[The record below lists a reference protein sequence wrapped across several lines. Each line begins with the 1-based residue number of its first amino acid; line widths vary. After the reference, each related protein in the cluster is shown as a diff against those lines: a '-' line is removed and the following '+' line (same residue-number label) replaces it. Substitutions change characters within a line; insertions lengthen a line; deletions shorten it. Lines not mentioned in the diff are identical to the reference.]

1 MTRRTTLAFVVAALA
16 LAAVAAVEARSLY
29 LFYLAQPRL
38 PMWDMAGHGWGAVE
52 LLQALSEG
60 RPLRFLDLLNRQDK
74 WPFGYSLL
82 LLPFVAM
89 GDATFASA
97 TLLSAGLFVLVPPLL
112 LWAAREV
119 DDGPAGF
126 WGGLVAAALFLA
138 SPFFRVFA
146 VLVMRE
152 TAGVAF
158 SLLAFCL
165 YLRARRL
172 GSLWAWRLAGIAS
185 LALFLVKY
193 NYGLL
198 WGIAVLANEVLRR
211 NREER
216 RKLARRIGRLFWPAP
231 PRRPGRIV
239 LAVWLWLLAIA
250 AVFGINFGVGLYA
263 GLVVG
268 AVLVALRFK
277 RDREGVRAWWRSLPV
292 EVRAALET
300 VVIPLWI
307 WCLSP
312 DPVHPKNIVAFLRN
326 RATGPPLFS
335 ADSLLFY
342 FRSLA
347 RDYTPDPLLGWAVV
361 ALLALS
367 LAFLRK
373 GGGEPFRFL
382 AITALLGLALA
393 TFHPYKEPRFFATA
407 APFVLLLAAMAWSR
421 LVHLAR
427 PVAGGLLC
435 AAALAGIAFVAT
447 ERADLEARLAADY
460 KAYSAG
466 PAFRKPLSF
475 LARWAPGPERVA
487 VLGTFNELS
496 ESLVRWWLYQDPRAR
511 GAAIVDPPSRFDGKR
526 SPGEIRKRMD
536 RWLEEERPERIV
548 AVRLLP
554 ESPIFH
560 GEDFQRYNSWQ
571 LAALDVLE
579 KDSGWKVTRR
589 RKFRSLDLEMLVLD
603 RRP

>member
-1 MTRRTTLAFVVAALA
+1 MTRRTTLAFALAALA

-29 LFYLAQPRL
+29 LFYLDQTRL
-38 PMWDMAGHGWGAVE
+38 PMWDMAGHGWGGVE

-82 LLPFVAM
+82 LLPFVAV

-97 TLLSAGLFVLVPPLL
+97 TLLSAGLFVLIPPLL

-119 DDGPAGF
+119 DDGPPGF
-126 WGGLVAAALFLA
+126 WGGLLAAALFLA
-138 SPFFRVFA
+138 SPFFRVFGI
-146 VLVMRE
+146 LVMRE
-152 TAGVAF
+152 IAGVFF

-165 YLRARRL
+165 YLRARRI
-172 GSLWAWRLAGIAS
+172 GSPWAWRFAGLAS
-185 LALFLVKY
+185 LGLFLVKY

-211 NREER
+211 SPEER
-216 RKLARRIGRLFWPAP
+216 RELAQRIGRLFWPGAP
-231 PRRPGRIV
+231 RWPGRIV

-250 AVFGINFGVGLYA
+250 AILGINFGVGLYA

-268 AVLVALRFK
+268 AVLVALRWR

-292 EVRAALET
+292 EIRAALET

-326 RATGPPLFS
+326 RSTGPPLFS

-347 RDYTPDPLLGWAVV
+347 RDYTPDPLLGWAVA
-361 ALLALS
+361 ALLAVS
-367 LAFLRK
+367 LMFLRR
-373 GGGEPFRFL
+373 GDERFRFL
-382 AITALLGLALA
+382 ALAAFLGLGLA

-435 AAALAGIAFVAT
+435 AGALAGIAFVAI
-447 ERADLEARLAADY
+447 ERADLPARLAADY
-460 KAYSAG
+460 KVYSAG
-466 PAFRKPLSF
+466 PAFRKPLGF
-475 LARWAPGPERVA
+475 LARWTPGPERVA

-511 GAAIVDPPSRFDGKR
+511 EATIVDPPSRFDGKR
-526 SPGEIRKRMD
+526 PPEEIRKKMD

-548 AVRLLP
+548 AIRLLP
-554 ESPIFH
+554 ESPIFQ

-571 LAALDVLE
+571 LAALDALE
-579 KDSGWKVTRR
+579 KDPGWKVTRR

>member
-1 MTRRTTLAFVVAALA
+1 MSRRTTFAFAVAALA
-16 LAAVAAVEARSLY
+16 LAVVAAVQARSLY
-29 LFYLAQPRL
+29 QFYLAQPRL

-82 LLPFVAM
+82 LLPFVAA

-97 TLLSAGLFVLVPPLL
+97 TLFSVVLFVLVPPLL
-112 LWAAREV
+112 LWGAREV
-119 DDGPAGF
+119 DGGPAGF

-138 SPFFRVFA
+138 SPFFRVFS

-152 TAGVAF
+152 MAGIF
-158 SLLAFCL
+158 LSLLAFCL

-172 GSLWAWRLAGIAS
+172 GSPWAWRLAGLAF

-193 NYGLL
+193 NYAILL
-198 WGIAVLANEVLRR
+198 GVAVLVDEELRR
-211 NREER
+211 SPEQRKER
-216 RKLARRIGRLFWPAP
+216 ARWLWRRLWPAP

-239 LAVWLWLLAIA
+239 LAVWLWLLVIA
-250 AVFGINFGVGLYA
+250 AVLGINFGVGLYA

-268 AVLVALRFK
+268 AVLVAIRWK
-277 RDREGVRAWWRSLPV
+277 RDREGMRAWWRSLPV
-292 EVRAALET
+292 EIRAALET

-335 ADSLLFY
+335 ADSLLYY

-347 RDYTPDPLLGWAVV
+347 RDYTPDPLLGWSAAAFLAV
-361 ALLALS
+361 S
-367 LAFLRK
+367 LVFLRK
-373 GGGEPFRFL
+373 GSEAFRFL
-382 AITALLGLALA
+382 AVTAFLGLGLA

-407 APFVLLLAAMAWSR
+407 APFVLLLSAMAWSR
-421 LVHLAR
+421 LAHLAR

-435 AAALAGIAFVAT
+435 AGALAGIAFVAA
-447 ERADLEARLAADY
+447 ERADLQARLAADY

-466 PAFRKPLSF
+466 PAFKKPLEF
-475 LARWAPGPERVA
+475 LARWTPGPERVA

-496 ESLVRWWLYQDPRAR
+496 ESLVRWWLYQDPRAQ
-511 GAAIVDPPSRFDGKR
+511 GAAIVDPPRRFDGKR
-526 SPGEIRKRMD
+526 PPGEIRKRMD

-548 AVRLLP
+548 AIRLLP
-554 ESPIFH
+554 ESPLFH

-571 LAALDVLE
+571 LAALEVLE
-579 KDSGWKVTRR
+579 QDPGWKVERR
-589 RKFRSLDLEMLVLD
+589 RKFRGLDLEMLVLD

>member
-1 MTRRTTLAFVVAALA
+1 MTRKILFLLLAVAL
-16 LAAVAAVEARSLY
+16 LAVAAVEARSLY
-29 LFYLAQPRL
+29 LFYLDQTRL
-38 PMWDMAGHGWGAVE
+38 PMWDMAGHGWGGVE

-82 LLPFVAM
+82 LLPFVAA
-89 GDATFASA
+89 GGATFASA
-97 TLLSAGLFVLVPPLL
+97 TLFSIVLFVLIPPLL

-126 WGGLVAAALFLA
+126 WGGLLAAALFLA
-138 SPFFRVFA
+138 SPFFRVFGI
-146 VLVMRE
+146 LVMRE
-152 TAGVAF
+152 MAGVFF

-172 GSLWAWRLAGIAS
+172 GSPWAWRLAGLAS
-185 LALFLVKY
+185 LGLFLVKY

-198 WGIAVLANEVLRR
+198 WGIAVLANEILRR
-211 NREER
+211 SPEER
-216 RKLARRIGRLFWPAP
+216 RELARRIGRLFWPAP

-250 AVFGINFGVGLYA
+250 ATLGINFGVGLYA

-268 AVLVALRFK
+268 AVLVALRWK

-292 EVRAALET
+292 EIRAALET
-300 VVIPLWI
+300 IVIPLWI

-326 RATGPPLFS
+326 RSTGPPLFS

-347 RDYTPDPLLGWAVV
+347 RDYAPDPLVGWAVV
-361 ALLALS
+361 ALLAVS
-367 LAFLRK
+367 LVLLRR
-373 GGGEPFRFL
+373 GGERFRFL
-382 AITALLGLALA
+382 ALAAFLGLGLA

-421 LVHLAR
+421 LVHRAR

-435 AAALAGIAFVAT
+435 AGALAGIAFVAT
-447 ERADLEARLAADY
+447 ERADLPGRLAADY
-460 KAYSAG
+460 KAYSTG
-466 PAFRKPLSF
+466 PAFRKPLGF
-475 LARWAPGPERVA
+475 LARWTPGPERVA

-496 ESLVRWWLYQDPRAR
+496 ESLVRWWLYQDRRAR
-511 GAAIVDPPSRFDGKR
+511 EAVIVDPPSRFDGKR
-526 SPGEIRKRMD
+526 PPEEIRKKMD

-548 AVRLLP
+548 AIRLLP
-554 ESPIFH
+554 ESPIFQ

-571 LAALDVLE
+571 LAALDVLA
-579 KDSGWKVTRR
+579 KDPGWKVARR